1 MLFLI
6 FEKRDIELLEKYIE
20 LNMKELLI
28 NKSIITSVFANI
40 IEQYLKIDED
50 NEINIKYFNRV
61 INVFLR
67 GKLYNKLFNDSEED
81 YLRILKT
88 SSKNFVWELIDKIEN
103 ELYTTKEEVA
113 KDYNVSFIIP
123 KYEEYV
129 YLPNG
134 KIDLTQEEIF
144 TIDNEGDMC
153 LDDAMSIKRNNNGT
167 YTLFYS
173 FSQSNRYYTI

>member
-81 YLRILKT
+81 YLR
-88 SSKNFVWELIDKIEN
+88 
-103 ELYTTKEEVA
+103 Y
-113 KDYNVSFIIP
+113 
-123 KYEEYV
+123 
-129 YLPNG
+129 
-134 KIDLTQEEIF
+134 
-144 TIDNEGDMC
+144 
-153 LDDAMSIKRNNNGT
+153 
-167 YTLFYS
+167 
-173 FSQSNRYYTI
+173 

>member
-50 NEINIKYFNRV
+50 NEINIKYLNRG

-67 GKLYNKLFNDSEED
+67 GKLYNKLFNDS
-81 YLRILKT
+81 
-88 SSKNFVWELIDKIEN
+88 
-103 ELYTTKEEVA
+103 
-113 KDYNVSFIIP
+113 
-123 KYEEYV
+123 
-129 YLPNG
+129 
-134 KIDLTQEEIF
+134 
-144 TIDNEGDMC
+144 
-153 LDDAMSIKRNNNGT
+153 
-167 YTLFYS
+167 
-173 FSQSNRYYTI
+173 

>member
-88 SSKNFVWELIDKIEN
+88 SPKNFVWELIDKIEN
-103 ELYTTKEEVA
+103 ELNKEYRWIMYDKDGKETT
-113 KDYNVSFIIP
+113 NVSEAVKITTD
-123 KYEEYV
+123 
-129 YLPNG
+129 YLSKEQGEARMKEN
-134 KIDLTQEEIF
+134 TEIK
-144 TIDNEGDMC
+144 E
-153 LDDAMSIKRNNNGT
+153 K
-167 YTLFYS
+167 
-173 FSQSNRYYTI
+173 

>member
-1 MLFLI
+1 MK
-6 FEKRDIELLEKYIE
+6 KRDIELLEKYIE

-113 KDYNVSFIIP
+113 KR
-123 KYEEYV
+123 
-129 YLPNG
+129 L
-134 KIDLTQEEIF
+134 
-144 TIDNEGDMC
+144 
-153 LDDAMSIKRNNNGT
+153 
-167 YTLFYS
+167 
-173 FSQSNRYYTI
+173 